1 MSERAA
7 RHAAAKTAKERGS
20 ASYRD
25 GDYQEA
31 VKAFSEAIK
40 IAPKDDEDL
49 AVYHSNRAAAYLRL
63 NDARSAKKD
72 ADVCVKAR
80 PLWARGWSRVAAAC
94 EMLGD
99 DAGAEKAYEK
109 LISLDG
115 DNADARRSLRAVRE
129 RLATRG
135 ARGRPGGGFKIPSIP
150 SFSMPSLADAGVAVA
165 AGISM
170 AKMRYDRMS
179 PNQQLAVKCILGV
192 VIYMVFT
199 RVYRFL
205 GFGRYSYYDDY
216 YDDVGFGGGGFSLYS
231 IIGVVAL
238 YYAHKSGASW
248 WNLLSIAQMFG
259 LTGGGR
265 RRGYGGYGRYGG
277 MPGMGGF
284 GRPGMFF

>member
-20 ASYRD
+20 ALYRD

-40 IAPKDDEDL
+40 VAPKDDEDL

-80 PLWARGWSRVAAAC
+80 PLWARGWSRVAAARR
-94 EMLGD
+94 M
-99 DAGAEKAYEK
+99 KK

-115 DNADARRSLRAVRE
+115 DNVDARRSLRAVRE

-150 SFSMPSLADAGVAVA
+150 RFSMPSLADAGVAVA

-179 PNQQLAVKCILGV
+179 PNQQLAVKCILGFWV
-192 VIYMVFT
+192 SDGT
-199 RVYRFL
+199 RIMMITMTTWDLAAAVSPCTQSSASLPCITLTRAARAGGTCYPSRKCL
-205 GFGRYSYYDDY
+205 VSREADAGVDTEVTDDTA
-216 YDDVGFGGGGFSLYS
+216 VCLAWA
-231 IIGVVAL
+231 V
-238 YYAHKSGASW
+238 SGARACS
-248 WNLLSIAQMFG
+248 SESTKIQMHRVQ
-259 LTGGGR
+259 TNNTHHSS
-265 RRGYGGYGRYGG
+265 
-277 MPGMGGF
+277 
-284 GRPGMFF
+284 